1 MCSRKFPFYIL
12 KLITMKKL
20 TKTFLASAALTLAAG
35 SAFAESFQVNG
46 TVTDNACVLKFF
58 PNGGTVSSVNIP
70 IGNITVQDLGLAVGY
85 PTNNNTGVPIT
96 IKAQT
101 AAGTV
106 CSVNN
111 QGVTITQF
119 NTIWD
124 VGTAAKLVIPNF
136 GTKAANAQSSANGP
150 AANVTIDLLPSG
162 TNAKTTGLDLA
173 GANAAAQHGLSAAA
187 LATGQVFTAKFFKTN
202 TTRATAGSVAV
213 NYTATAIYN

>member
-1 MCSRKFPFYIL
+1 MKNQIKNLSKT
-12 KLITMKKL
+12 LI
-20 TKTFLASAALTLAAG
+20 ASAALTLAVG
-35 SAFAESFQVNG
+35 SAFAETVQVNG

-70 IGNITVQDLGLAVGY
+70 IGNITVQDLGLTVGY
-85 PTNNNTGVPIT
+85 PVNNNTGVPIT

-101 AAGTV
+101 AAGTA
-106 CSVNN
+106 CSVNLL
-111 QGVTITQF
+111 GVPITQF
-119 NTIWD
+119 NTTWD
-124 VGTAAKLVIPNF
+124 VGTATTIVVPNF

-162 TNAKTTGLDLA
+162 TGAKVTGLDLA
-173 GANAAAQHGLSAAA
+173 GTTAAAQHGLSAVA

-213 NYTATAIYN
+213 NYTATATYN

>member
-1 MCSRKFPFYIL
+1 MKNQIKNLSKT
-12 KLITMKKL
+12 LI
-20 TKTFLASAALTLAAG
+20 ASAALTLAAG
-35 SAFAESFQVNG
+35 SAFAETFQVNG

-70 IGNITVQDLGLAVGY
+70 IGNITVQDLGLTVGY
-85 PTNNNTGVPIT
+85 PVNNNTGVPIT

-101 AAGTV
+101 AAGTA
-106 CSVNN
+106 CSVNLS
-111 QGVTITQF
+111 GVPITQF
-119 NTIWD
+119 NTTWD
-124 VGTAAKLVIPNF
+124 VGTATKIVVPNF

-162 TNAKTTGLDLA
+162 TGAKATGLDLA
-173 GANAAAQHGLSAAA
+173 GTTAAAQHGLSAVA

-213 NYTATAIYN
+213 NYTATATYN